1 MRQLILLFAIC
12 LLFGCGGGEEMKV
25 IKPIEFSVDA
35 STIDIDSDGYGEW
48 ESGTPLDGIV
58 VTGNFLNPYI
68 EFYTHTSDNL
78 AKLSDFFD
86 IIPSFSIRCIE
97 ISHDRKYLFAG
108 TELGKIYVYKRNVN
122 TLTLIDDIGPFG
134 TRVYAMSY
142 RNSCLVVSV
151 QGPPYL
157 LWFKLENEKL
167 IRIQSPSIF
176 SKLHVTSV
184 KWISDNI
191 CMVNNAIGN
200 IFVTFYTRIGNT
212 IQNAEVEY
220 VGDNRISLI
229 DVLNNPNEIVLCGN
243 NDPRVRVYSFNDDEL
258 ISIFTDAGQKY
269 PISVAFS
276 PNGDFFAVC
285 GSDMGV
291 RFLHIYQRGSDN
303 LWVKL
308 TDPATQPPSAPNAV
322 YWDASSTY
330 LFMGLEG
337 APHMYVYKR
346 SGTTL
351 TRLALAIDTDPS
363 SAVFDVGYFPA
374 SGYLQGDIIRRGND
388 LYESLMND
396 NQSND
401 PATEVSTSPTWLN
414 LGKVNRH
421 RMFDD
426 KLSTLSIQP
435 GTTGQS
441 YTLNLNSATEGF
453 FTLTH
458 IEEYEWKYGTAFG
471 QVSENIRTFSFPHDV
486 TASTLQST
494 LEAVY
499 GKGLVTVTAATDFTI
514 AFDPVIGDARLHLGT
529 YALGGATPTL
539 TMPQAFVTANLVVT
553 LTPLEAGSD
562 HVYLFGLDATSVTI
576 QHFESNGTTQVSTS
590 GAIDVTDKK
599 STSRALTRAMTANE
613 KIKITIANTA
623 TTAKCGKVIIG
634 ESVIEKAKTQWG
646 ITPEIKS
653 YGRRNIDDFGQAY
666 LKKGNVAKKV
676 RASCILDS
684 DADADEIFEVLNQLD
699 NLPAVYDFN
708 GATTT
713 YSTLHFY
720 GIYLDGRMPFQ
731 GLNHTKLTLDIL
743 GLI

>member
-1 MRQLILLFAIC
+1 
-12 LLFGCGGGEEMKV
+12 MKV
-25 IKPIEFSVDA
+25 IKPVEFTVDA
-35 STIDIDSDGYGEW
+35 STIDIDSDGYEEW
-48 ESGTPLDGIV
+48 ETGLPLEQLVVLGMPGALNPFFNVYSQTGDTLTKESDRVDIIDSSTIWSTTRTKDGRYLIA
-58 VTGNFLNPYI
+58 GNADGYVYLYKRDINKFVFKQKIKVGIDRCQGLSIRNGYLVAGFLNLPYLAWFRMEEGRLIQLPSPDIYERITTNTANWISDDIFLLTRNTGSKSANTFFERIGNSLSIPYVSLDAEGIKDTDVWEKPSILFFVTQNSPHFQIFASEVI
-68 EFYTHTSDNL
+68 EDGYENVYSDTGLSSYTQVSVSPSGEYIAVGGSTSHGGVSVFIYKKSDWDDYT
-78 AKLSDFFD
+78 KLTNPTAQNVGDPQDFD
-86 IIPSFSIRCIE
+86 WDTTST
-97 ISHDRKYLFAG
+97 YLYVAG
-108 TELGKIYVYKRNVN
+108 LTGDFEVYKRTADTFATVA
-122 TLTLIDDIGPFG
+122 TPASPDST
-134 TRVYAMSY
+134 VY
-142 RNSCLVVSV
+142 
-151 QGPPYL
+151 
-157 LWFKLENEKL
+157 
-167 IRIQSPSIF
+167 
-176 SKLHVTSV
+176 
-184 KWISDNI
+184 
-191 CMVNNAIGN
+191 
-200 IFVTFYTRIGNT
+200 T
-212 IQNAEVEY
+212 I
-220 VGDNRISLI
+220 
-229 DVLNNPNEIVLCGN
+229 
-243 NDPRVRVYSFNDDEL
+243 
-258 ISIFTDAGQKY
+258 T
-269 PISVAFS
+269 
-276 PNGDFFAVC
+276 
-285 GSDMGV
+285 
-291 RFLHIYQRGSDN
+291 H
-303 LWVKL
+303 
-308 TDPATQPPSAPNAV
+308 
-322 YWDASSTY
+322 
-330 LFMGLEG
+330 
-337 APHMYVYKR
+337 
-346 SGTTL
+346 
-351 TRLALAIDTDPS
+351 
-363 SAVFDVGYFPA
+363 FPA
-374 SGYLQGDIIRRGND
+374 SGYLQGDIVRRGND

-401 PATEVSTSPTWLN
+401 PATEISTSPTWLHI
-414 LGKVNRH
+414 GKVNKY

-441 YTLNLNSATEGF
+441 YTLFLNSATEGF
-453 FTLTH
+453 FTLTY

-486 TASTLQST
+486 TAPTLQST